1 MKKFKEVLSET
12 SKSGGGMMPQY
23 GRYAHD
29 TAPAGYSPAVVS
41 KINAIIG
48 RYCIEDLVDPYSAV
62 SKIRGTLS
70 NIGLSFDQVDENAM
84 VESKGSM
91 SFPLTAFGGR
101 FGKDVDTPH
110 DQFLNDDGIS
120 HIVEGGLS
128 LHISYEKTDTNQC
141 RLRAHIE

>member
-1 MKKFKEVLSET
+1 MKKFKEVLAET
-12 SKSGGGMMPQY
+12 SRQGGGIMPQY
-23 GRYAHD
+23 GRY
-29 TAPAGYSPAVVS
+29 TVGYSPAVIS

-48 RYCIEDLVDPYSAV
+48 RYTVEDLIDPYVQIHS
-62 SKIRGTLS
+62 IRGTL
-70 NIGLSFDQVDENAM
+70 NNLGLTFDQINEDSFD
-84 VESKGSM
+84 ESKGAM

-110 DQFLNDDGIS
+110 DEFLNDDGLS

>member
-1 MKKFKEVLSET
+1 MKKFKEMLAEAGEQAT
-12 SKSGGGMMPQY
+12 Y
-23 GRYAHD
+23 GRYAV
-29 TAPAGYSPAVVS
+29 GYSPSVIS

-48 RYCIEDLVDPYSAV
+48 SYVAEDQVDPYAALTR
-62 SKIRGTLS
+62 IRGSLS
-70 NIGLSFDQVDENAM
+70 NLGFSFDQIDEGSMAD
-84 VESKGSM
+84 SKGSM
-91 SFPLTAFGGR
+91 SYPLTAFGGR

-110 DQFLNDDGIS
+110 DEFLNDDGIS

>member
-1 MKKFKEVLSET
+1 MKKFKEVLAET
-12 SKSGGGMMPQY
+12 SRSGGGMMPQY
-23 GRYAHD
+23 GRYPWD
-29 TAPAGYSPAVVS
+29 TSAAGYSPAVVD
-41 KINAIIG
+41 KINSIIG
-48 RYCIEDLVDPYSAV
+48 RYCIEDLVYAYSSV

-70 NIGLSFDQVDENAM
+70 NIGLTFDNIAEDAM
-84 VESKGSM
+84 IDKKGAM

-110 DQFLNDDGIS
+110 DEFLNDDGIS
-120 HIVEGGLS
+120 HVVEGGLS

>member
-1 MKKFKEVLSET
+1 MKKFKQMISEA
-12 SKSGGGMMPQY
+12 GEQAAY
-23 GRYAHD
+23 GKYAV
-29 TAPAGYSPAVVS
+29 GYTPSVIS

-48 RYCIEDLVDPYSAV
+48 SYVAEDQVDPYGALTR
-62 SKIRGTLS
+62 IRGSLS
-70 NIGLSFDQVDENAM
+70 NLGLSFDQIDEGSMAD
-84 VESKGSM
+84 SKGSM
-91 SFPLTAFGGR
+91 SLPLTAFGGR

-110 DQFLNDDGIS
+110 DEFLNDDGLS